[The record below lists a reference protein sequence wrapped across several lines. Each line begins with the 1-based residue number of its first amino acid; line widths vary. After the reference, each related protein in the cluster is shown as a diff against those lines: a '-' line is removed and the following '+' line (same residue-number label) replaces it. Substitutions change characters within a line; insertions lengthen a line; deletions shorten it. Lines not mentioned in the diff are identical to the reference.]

1 MFGLCKEKEWKQ
13 FEASD
18 LRVVNAPVLI
28 EGKQEFE
35 TLCPVNPLTGHR
47 DSPITILRYALTD
60 KNKGLLD
67 KVLVELPTI
76 KQMDVSD
83 EIKLDTL
90 VSALDI
96 QSQTDRDI
104 VAKELLSISDVLLD
118 KGIID
123 SSESVKS
130 DNINFAGTESPQDAN
145 I

>member
-1 MFGLCKEKEWKQ
+1 MFGLCKEKEWLQ

-18 LRVVNAPVLI
+18 LRVVDSPVLI
-28 EGKQEFE
+28 EGKQEYE

-60 KNKGLLD
+60 KNKGLLE
-67 KVLVELPTI
+67 KVLQELPTI

-96 QSQTDRDI
+96 HSQTDRDI
-104 VAKELLSISDVLLD
+104 VAKELLSISEVLLD
-118 KGIID
+118 KGAI
-123 SSESVKS
+123 
-130 DNINFAGTESPQDAN
+130 ESPDSVDKGTIDFANTDSPSDAN

>member
-13 FEASD
+13 FEVSE
-18 LRVVNAPVLI
+18 LRVVNAPVLL
-28 EGKQEFE
+28 EGKQEYE

-47 DSPITILRYALTD
+47 DSPIMILRYALTD
-60 KNKGLLD
+60 KNKGLLE
-67 KVLVELPTI
+67 KVLQELPTI

-83 EIKLDTL
+83 DIKLDTL

-104 VAKELLSISDVLLD
+104 VAKELLSVSDILLD
-118 KGIID
+118 KGVID
-123 SSESVKS
+123 SSESVQNE
-130 DNINFAGTESPQDAN
+130 NINFANTESPQDAN